1 MEQGLPGT
9 ALNQGAVSVLAQS
22 TSSLSQ
28 GNIVAP
34 VLAEIEYP
42 RSTQGPGF
50 ETLAPATSMMADSSF
65 LVDVKV
71 ASVRSV
77 DASMFGI
84 ESFDS
89 GNEMNGNADEAFAT
103 AAATAAAATV
113 DIAGV
118 VGDALAHRFT
128 TDRDKLIEQ
137 AGKIL
142 DRNPKSVRENMKN
155 FTNEVYD
162 IEHDIEDKKRIK
174 DNKRFDYQIDKM
186 EKRESSLLAHV
197 KETIAKQRELR
208 QSIFHD
214 DGRDTIIV
222 SDYINDTNFDKVKNR
237 LRGEVFQ
244 KVFSTD
250 TFENEKTIANAHQMG
265 NSFKPSNVLFDN
277 KANAY
282 YRPYSDINTGVK
294 QICEARSLFLH
305 RKQTLSLKPTKNEK
319 AKPTKNEIALHTAI
333 VKLQAKFDN
342 KLLEEIVEQIK
353 GIDNQKIHV
362 ERNASDNSLAGE
374 ICQLAHVGK
383 GFVTK
388 CEARTNSEKTDN
400 KIIFFHDKCQTII
413 VDDRVNDDFK
423 INSILPSEVVK
434 KMGPESKE
442 WVKAHVWKEEYD
454 GKQLDTEYKALEDK
468 YMKKPRDETAAA
480 QRILNMEKEF
490 VGAKV
495 FEHSSY
501 EKSLDRDDMIY
512 FVPTHFLEDVEYQN
526 GDNENILYKNA
537 STLTFKDIA
546 QAKRIIQLILLQDI
560 EEITSIGYCAEAED
574 ENDPVSSLYE
584 IKMLTNVQEDEM
596 VKKRKKNQEDE
607 EKLVSELE
615 VQLNLMEVD
624 VPEFKNQRFGLL
636 RKLKAVKANLKERL
650 TSRRKL
656 AYQLLSESRRSVDS
670 VTQQRMWM
678 TIWSAC
684 PWDKTL
690 EMDIK
695 TKNQY
700 QNKVMEY
707 LTFNGLGE
715 RLGKG
720 LRNGKQLVSN
730 VVSTLWK
737 ECLRKTQ
744 LIINSVKKVKDV
756 VKNVAIYVFELVAS
770 VTQKILNISLECI
783 GKSYEEIADIN
794 KTIEGLESK
803 LTSFITEEWKKAKVK
818 ANSMAKNTYLLNKL
832 HRSLVDWDGE
842 TYHELQKQSDMN
854 KHYYS
859 KFDPTELGFD
869 AIRHGYGPSYHAMF
883 PMPDKF
889 VLVQSSRGHLVKGTT
904 NTPTSYYGLPTHEIT
919 SYSQYSQQKMLESV
933 NKFQTTVKWLK
944 LNKNINLDWR
954 RKIVDI
960 SDSGSSI
967 WFKTEL
973 PKNYKNAIDK
983 YEKQTREMH
992 ENTKRLEL
1000 QIKGLDKRLELQI
1013 KGESANIIEILVKEE
1028 MRKYDEQ
1035 IVART
1040 TLVKKEEEKCRYW
1053 CKDYYYQWDEKR
1065 KKIKKISV
1073 DGEPNENGDV
1083 VGKVVLELNGNVKL
1097 IRVDIDNVRAFIA
1110 NCEGNLQKIVT
1121 KTCYTELTMDGGRA
1135 VTTKKKKKRKKEKR
1149 KK

>member
-1 MEQGLPGT
+1 MAYDDNYIEDTILPYGM
-9 ALNQGAVSVLAQS
+9 
-22 TSSLSQ
+22 
-28 GNIVAP
+28 I
-34 VLAEIEYP
+34 
-42 RSTQGPGF
+42 
-50 ETLAPATSMMADSSF
+50 
-65 LVDVKV
+65 
-71 ASVRSV
+71 
-77 DASMFGI
+77 
-84 ESFDS
+84 
-89 GNEMNGNADEAFAT
+89 
-103 AAATAAAATV
+103 
-113 DIAGV
+113 
-118 VGDALAHRFT
+118 T
-128 TDRDKLIEQ
+128 TYIQ
-137 AGKIL
+137 L
-142 DRNPKSVRENMKN
+142 D
-155 FTNEVYD
+155 D
-162 IEHDIEDKKRIK
+162 IEDDIEDKKRIK

-186 EKRESSLLAHV
+186 EKRESSILAHV
-197 KETIAKQRELR
+197 RETIVKQRKLR
-208 QSIFHD
+208 KSIFRD
-214 DGRDTIIV
+214 DGRDTIKV

-237 LRGEVFQ
+237 LMGEVFQ

-277 KANAY
+277 KANTY

-305 RKQTLSLKPTKNEK
+305 RKSLKP
-319 AKPTKNEIALHTAI
+319 KPTKNEIALHTAI

-342 KLLEEIVEQIK
+342 KLLLMRYEQIK
-353 GIDNQKIHV
+353 GIDNEKIHV

-383 GFVTK
+383 GFVTE

-400 KIIFFHDKCQTII
+400 SIIFFHDQWETII
-413 VDDRVNDDFK
+413 VDKNTHDDFK
-423 INSILPSEVVK
+423 INSILPPEVVK

-442 WVKAHVWKEEYD
+442 WVFADDWKEDY
-454 GKQLDTEYKALEDK
+454 GKQLDTEYKALETK
-468 YMKKPRDETAAA
+468 YMTKPRDKTAAA

-495 FEHSSY
+495 IEDSSY
-501 EKSLDRDDMIY
+501 EKSLDSDDMIY

-584 IKMLTNVQEDEM
+584 IKMLTNVQQDEM
-596 VKKRKKNQEDE
+596 VKKGKKNQEDE
-607 EKLVSELE
+607 ENLVSELE

-656 AYQLLSESRRSVDS
+656 AYQLLSESRRSGDC
-670 VTQQRMWM
+670 VTEQRMWM

-684 PWDKTL
+684 SWDKTH
-690 EMDIK
+690 EMSIEE
-695 TKNQY
+695 KNQY

-707 LTFNGLGE
+707 VTFNGLGE
-715 RLGKG
+715 RLGER
-720 LRNGKQLVSN
+720 LRNGKQLISD
-730 VVSTLWK
+730 VVSTLWEESK
-737 ECLRKTQ
+737 
-744 LIINSVKKVKDV
+744 SAVKFVVNKAKDV

-770 VTQKILNISLECI
+770 VTQKILKFSLECI

-818 ANSMAKNTYLLNKL
+818 ANSMMVKANSMMVDGGILVAKNTYLLNKL

-842 TYHELQKQSDMN
+842 TYHELRKQSDMN

-933 NKFQTTVKWLK
+933 NKFQTTVKWL
-944 LNKNINLDWR
+944 NKKINLPWR

-960 SDSGSSI
+960 SDSGSSV

-983 YEKQTREMH
+983 YEKESREMH

-1000 QIKGLDKRLELQI
+1000 QIKGEL
-1013 KGESANIIEILVKEE
+1013 AVNIEILVKIE
-1028 MRKYDEQ
+1028 MGKYDKE

-1040 TLVKKEEEKCRYW
+1040 TLVNKEEKKCRYW

-1065 KKIKKISV
+1065 KKIKRISV
-1073 DGEPNENGDV
+1073 DGELNENGDV
-1083 VGKVVLELNGNVKL
+1083 VGKVVLELNDNVKL
-1097 IRVDIDNVRAFIA
+1097 IRVDIDNVTDFIA
-1110 NCEGNLQKIVT
+1110 NCEGNLHKVVT
-1121 KTCYTELTMDGGRA
+1121 KTCYTELYEADSSELL
-1135 VTTKKKKKRKKEKR
+1135 VII
-1149 KK
+1149 